1 VCGCNRHGNECLV
14 WDDASPPPGGSLL
27 LAAGRERGRKSK
39 SVPDMR
45 AEAGAV
51 TVRNGGSV
59 SVSRHYFPLRFGLV
73 QGRRLQQ

>member
-1 VCGCNRHGNECLV
+1 M
-14 WDDASPPPGGSLL
+14 
-27 LAAGRERGRKSK
+27 AAGRERGRKSK